1 MRHYEIILLVHPDQS
16 EQLPA
21 MTERYRTIIEA
32 DGGKIHRFEDWGRRQ
47 LAYPIQKIYK
57 AHYLLMNIECNQAA
71 MDELES
77 LFRFNDA
84 ILRDMVIRCNE
95 AITEPSPLA
104 RQRDE
109 EQGDSSDRSRG
120 RRAPASDT
128 NKESS
133 DEAAPEKDEAEAD
146 SDAESEAKENAD
158 AERVD
163 SESDSDSDSE
173 EE

>member
-16 EQLPA
+16 DQLPA
-21 MTERYRTIIEA
+21 MTERYRAIIEA

-57 AHYLLMNIECNQAA
+57 AHYLLMNVECDQVA

-84 ILRDMVIRCNE
+84 ILRNMVIRCDS

-109 EQGDSSDRSRG
+109 EQSDNYDRPRP
-120 RRAPASDT
+120 RRNSAADADEMAIADASAND
-128 NKESS
+128 
-133 DEAAPEKDEAEAD
+133 D
-146 SDAESEAKENAD
+146 SDAERAD
-158 AERVD
+158 TD
-163 SESDSDSDSE
+163 NGSDED
-173 EE
+173 